1 MQKSVSVPARTTS
14 KSSTQKKLKYT
25 CPNGDGANDVFLI
38 FAKPGT
44 VKKIKSFLVFSRW
57 GEAVFEYFNFQP
69 NDPAYGWDGM
79 YRGQPMKPAVFVW
92 FAEVEFTDGGTELF
106 EGDVTLVR

>member
-1 MQKSVSVPARTTS
+1 LQKSVSVPARTTS

-25 CPNGDGANDVFLI
+25 CPNGDGVNDVFTI

-44 VKKIKSFLVFSRW
+44 VARVRSFLVFSRW
-57 GEAVFEYFNFQP
+57 GEAVFEYYDFQP
-69 NDPAYGWDGM
+69 DDSSFGWAGM
-79 YRGQPMKPAVFVW
+79 HRGQAMKPAVFVW
-92 FAEVEFTDGGTELF
+92 FAEIEFTDGKTEVF